1 MLTGSG
7 GPFRGHSAE
16 QLERVSVEQALKHPT
31 WAMGAKIT
39 IDSATL
45 MNKALELIEAR
56 WLFGLDADRL
66 GVVIHPQSMVHSF
79 VEFRDGSVLAQASPP
94 DMRLPI
100 QYALCYPDRPAGPA
114 KRLDWAALRQWTFE
128 PPDRAVF
135 GAIDLGFEVIRSGGT
150 SGAVLNAANEEAV
163 ALFLARKI
171 ALPEITRMARD
182 ILHRHTHVGRPTLS
196 DLLSADRWA
205 RQEAARWTRP

>member
-1 MLTGSG
+1 M
-7 GPFRGHSAE
+7 GP
-16 QLERVSVEQALKHPT
+16 
-31 WAMGAKIT
+31 KIT

-66 GVVIHPQSMVHSF
+66 GVIMHPQSVIHSF

-114 KRLDWAALRQWTFE
+114 KKLDWAALRQWTFE
-128 PPDRAVF
+128 QPDRETF
-135 GAIDLGFEVIRSGGT
+135 GALDLGYEVIRSGGT
-150 SGAVLNAANEEAV
+150 SGAVVNAANEEAV
-163 ALFLARKI
+163 AMFLAGKI
-171 ALPEITRMARD
+171 ALPSVTRLARD
-182 ILHRHTHVGRPTLS
+182 ILQQHTHVGSPTLS
-196 DLLSADRWA
+196 DLLSADAWA
-205 RQEAARWTRP
+205 RQEARRWTRR